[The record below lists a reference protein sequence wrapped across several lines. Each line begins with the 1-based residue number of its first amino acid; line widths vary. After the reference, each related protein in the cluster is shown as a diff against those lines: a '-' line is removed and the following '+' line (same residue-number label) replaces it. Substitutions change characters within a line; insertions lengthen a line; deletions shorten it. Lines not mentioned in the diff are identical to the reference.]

1 LHLPAEQIANH
12 GGSAAIRHVD
22 KVDTGHH
29 LEQFTQDML
38 PAPDAGR
45 PHVELT
51 WIGLR
56 ESNELGDCPN
66 RDRWIYINNMGGAID
81 ACHRRD
87 VTDEIEIELVVN
99 GGIHG

>member
-1 LHLPAEQIANH
+1 MASPDVSDRLAQIVEDNLHLPAEQIGNH

-29 LEQFTQDML
+29 LEQFTEDML
-38 PAPDAGR
+38 PAPDAAR

-56 ESNELGDCPN
+56 KQ
-66 RDRWIYINNMGGAID
+66 
-81 ACHRRD
+81 
-87 VTDEIEIELVVN
+87 
-99 GGIHG
+99 